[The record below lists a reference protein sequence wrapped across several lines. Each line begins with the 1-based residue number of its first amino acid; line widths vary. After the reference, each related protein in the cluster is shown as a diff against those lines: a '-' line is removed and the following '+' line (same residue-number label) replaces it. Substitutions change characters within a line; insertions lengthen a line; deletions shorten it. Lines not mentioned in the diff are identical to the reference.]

1 LIDAAPLS
9 EIGYRLLK
17 RVLIEREETADAL
30 AVYDHLRRRLHDEL
44 GVEPATA
51 TQDLYRRLL
60 GAPNRSSAKAES
72 APVDT
77 PG

>member
-1 LIDAAPLS
+1 LD
-9 EIGYRLLK
+9 
-17 RVLIEREETADAL
+17 
-30 AVYDHLRRRLHDEL
+30 DEL

-60 GAPNRSSAKAES
+60 GAPNRSAANAGS

-77 PG
+77 PS